1 MVGTATSMGDEQEPK
16 VVWLLQ
22 RFQQVQEIG
31 WNWDIQSRDAFIGH
45 QNWVGGQ
52 CMAGSA
58 KQRASL
64 STPVVHTLKVE
75 RLGEVVAGTL

>member
-1 MVGTATSMGDEQEPK
+1 MGDEQEPK

-22 RFQQVQEIG
+22 RFQQVQDIG
-31 WNWDIQSRDAFIGH
+31 LNWDIQSRDAFIGH

-58 KQRASL
+58 KQRVSL
-64 STPVVHTLKVE
+64 SMAVVHRLKVE

>member
-1 MVGTATSMGDEQEPK
+1 MGGEQERQI
-16 VVWLLQ
+16 VWLLQ
-22 RFQQVQEIG
+22 RFRQVQDIG
-31 WNWDIQSRDAFIGH
+31 LNWDIQSRDAFIGH

-75 RLGEVVAGTL
+75 CLGEVVAGTL